1 MPTHKGGRIS
11 AALFSAQI
19 EMPGREDLAVGK
31 GETKAERLQTR
42 PAEQR
47 IRATVGIV
55 APVAGLVG
63 AWIAAGSVGL
73 IGHPLRHALAWLVM
87 AAVVVSAWPCE
98 WRPWRRTAVW
108 IAGIIAAIGMTASSL
123 VVVNIM
129 AMSLLL
135 AAVAMAR
142 PEADRPLR
150 AAASAA
156 AILGLYRLALTS
168 IPPLWLAAD
177 RAGGAIGE
185 IAGRITGQPLNVGAT
200 FGGLDF
206 LVGMVA
212 LYAIWLI
219 EMPRPR
225 WRLAARGAAG
235 IAIAQLCYLIIL
247 SEAPNLVDALTAPA
261 APAAVA
267 GTVPAEKV
275 ATLSPTEWIRR
286 WASEVAPWKEL
297 LPWNLPALAAL
308 LQAGVAAAMLDRL
321 RASRAAGVLVENER
335 SRQRRSQLLTP
346 TAAALAA
353 LVPAVIVLAPYRATL
368 EGRKIVAFE
377 KGLLNWDKPV
387 HGQYGRLMI
396 GMYGL
401 FGPFVESL
409 GGSFQRSA
417 DLSEQDLK
425 GSDLLVLFY
434 PTREMNEDQLKRVQ
448 DYVTRGGKL
457 LLMCDHTGREPVHE
471 GDPFQ
476 LRDSRFNDLL
486 KPTSIR
492 VAFDAA
498 EFTVGGWLESYEA
511 LAHPTTLGIPDHR
524 NVFGVVIGASL
535 EIGWPAQPLLIGRWG
550 YSDIGDEGTGPAM
563 LGNQRY
569 DPGEKLGDL
578 VLAAEQPWGEGRVLV
593 FGDTSTLNNGIV
605 IGSHPFAAR
614 LLAYMAG
621 NGKTSW
627 APLREAAGGILAA
640 LLIVLLCWRPSALR
654 AAAVAAALS
663 ASLAICVAMTA
674 AATELLPGKP
684 AGGDSVPKETDKS
697 AAAATSSAGQP
708 LPVTNDLAYID
719 YAHLGSFSEE
729 ITRPEGIFGFEYA
742 LMRDGYL
749 VLTLYDVTYERLSK
763 AGLFATIGPQRP
775 FTGAERQAIRRFV
788 EEGGIFILMAG
799 YDRSAA
805 SGALLDDFGFKIG
818 AIPPNLPKGTEPA
831 PMGHFKG
838 PYYEVSGDYQSF
850 VRFHAA
856 WPISCNDPEAKAIAA
871 GFADRPFDPAAG
883 GFRLEGK
890 TELPVIIVRN
900 VKKGKAVVIGDTEF
914 AANKN
919 LENEDGSPI
928 EGLRENADFWR
939 WFIPQ
944 LRGTTPWYPP
954 KSQPQ
959 TTPAAT
965 PPTGAVPAAAIPEL
979 PAALPPVPEAKDKK
993 QDDAEKQKGEKPDNT
1008 ETPKSEKSNREKP
1021 KSETKP

>member
-1 MPTHKGGRIS
+1 
-11 AALFSAQI
+11 
-19 EMPGREDLAVGK
+19 
-31 GETKAERLQTR
+31 
-42 PAEQR
+42 
-47 IRATVGIV
+47 
-55 APVAGLVG
+55 LVG

-73 IGHPLRHALAWLVM
+73 LGHPLRHALTWLAM
-87 AAVVVSAWPCE
+87 AIVIASAWPRE

-108 IAGIIAAIGMTASSL
+108 IAGIVAAIGMTASSL
-123 VVVNIM
+123 APVNVLAVALM
-129 AMSLLL
+129 L
-135 AAVAMAR
+135 AAVAVVR

-156 AILGLYRLALTS
+156 AVLGLYRLALTT

-177 RAGGAIGE
+177 RAGGALGE
-185 IAGRITGQPLNVGAT
+185 MAGRVTGESLNVGAT

-206 LVGMVA
+206 LVVMVA
-212 LYAIWLI
+212 LYAIWLF

-235 IAIAQLCYLIIL
+235 IVIAQLCYLVIL
-247 SEAPNLVDALTAPA
+247 SEAPNLVDTLTAST
-261 APAAVA
+261 APVTVA
-267 GTVPAEKV
+267 GSVPAEKI
-275 ATLSPTEWIRR
+275 AALSPTEWIHR
-286 WASEVAPWKEL
+286 WVSEIAPWKEL

-308 LQAGVAAAMLDRL
+308 LQGAVAAAMLSRMRD
-321 RASRAAGVLVENER
+321 ASESRSLPENNASAKRGSPWQTAVAA
-335 SRQRRSQLLTP
+335 SI
-346 TAAALAA
+346 AALMP
-353 LVPAVIVLAPYRATL
+353 VVTVLAPYHATL
-368 EGRKIVAFE
+368 EGKKIVAFE

-396 GMYGL
+396 GMYGM

-409 GGSFQRSA
+409 GGSFKRSA

-434 PTREMNEDQLKRVQ
+434 PTREMNDDQLKRVQ

-486 KPTSIR
+486 KPTAIH

-498 EFTVGGWLESYEA
+498 EFAVGGWLESYEA

-550 YSDIGDEGTGPAM
+550 YSDIGDEGTGQAM

-578 VLAAEQPWGEGRVLV
+578 VLAAEQRWGEGRVLV

-621 NGKTSW
+621 NGKSSW
-627 APLREAAGGILAA
+627 TPLREAAGGILTA
-640 LLIVLLCWRPSALR
+640 LLIVLLCWRPSAPCVM
-654 AAAVAAALS
+654 AAAVALS
-663 ASLAICVAMTA
+663 ASLLICVAVTSSV
-674 AATELLPGKP
+674 TELLPGKP
-684 AGGDSVPKETDKS
+684 AGSDSAPKETDKNT
-697 AAAATSSAGQP
+697 AAATSSAGQP

-749 VLTLYDVTYERLSK
+749 VLSHYDVTYERLSK
-763 AGLFATIGPQRP
+763 AGLFATIGPERP
-775 FTGAERQAIRRFV
+775 FSAAERQAIRRFV
-788 EEGGIFILMAG
+788 EEGGIYILMVG

-805 SGALLDDFGFKIG
+805 SRALLDDFGFTIG

-838 PYYEVSGDYQSF
+838 PYFEVHGDYQAF

-856 WPISCNDPEAKAIAA
+856 WPIKCDDPDAKVIAS

-883 GFRLEGK
+883 GFRLQGK
-890 TELPVIIVRN
+890 VELPVIIVRN
-900 VKKGKAVVIGDTEF
+900 VKKGKVVVIGDTEF

-954 KSQPQ
+954 KPQPQ
-959 TTPAAT
+959 TAPEAT
-965 PPTGAVPAAAIPEL
+965 PPSGAAPAAAIPEL
-979 PAALPPVPEAKDKK
+979 PAALPAIPEAKDKK
-993 QDDAEKQKGEKPDNT
+993 PDSAEKPTNEKPTNEKAKT
-1008 ETPKSEKSNREKP
+1008 ENPKI
-1021 KSETKP
+1021 ETKP

>member
-1 MPTHKGGRIS
+1 
-11 AALFSAQI
+11 
-19 EMPGREDLAVGK
+19 VGK
-31 GETKAERLQTR
+31 GETKAEQIPT
-42 PAEQR
+42 PSIGPPISPWA
-47 IRATVGIV
+47 GIV
-55 APVAGLVG
+55 APVAGLIG
-63 AWIAAGSVGL
+63 AWAAAGSIGL
-73 IGHPLRHALAWLVM
+73 VGHPLRHALSCLAM
-87 AAVVVSAWPCE
+87 AIVIVSAWPRS
-98 WRPWRRTAVW
+98 WRPWHRPALWV
-108 IAGIIAAIGMTASSL
+108 AGIVVALGMTGSGL
-123 VVVNIM
+123 VPINVM
-129 AMSLLL
+129 AVALLL
-135 AAVAMAR
+135 AVVGIVRPDAERSLRSVGAAVAV
-142 PEADRPLR
+142 
-150 AAASAA
+150 
-156 AILGLYRLALTS
+156 LGVYRLALTS
-168 IPPLWLAAD
+168 IPVLWLAAD
-177 RAGGAIGE
+177 RAGSALGE
-185 IAGRITGQPLNVGAT
+185 VAGRITGEPLNVGAT

-212 LYAIWLI
+212 LYAIWLF

-235 IAIAQLCYLIIL
+235 IVIAQLCYLVIL
-247 SEAPNLVDALTAPA
+247 SQAPNLVDILTAST
-261 APAAVA
+261 APVTVA
-267 GTVPAEKV
+267 GSVPAEKI
-275 ATLSPTEWIRR
+275 AALSPTEWIHR
-286 WASEVAPWKEL
+286 WVSEIAPWKEL

-308 LQAGVAAAMLDRL
+308 LQGAVAAAMLSRMRDASESRSLPENNGPAKRGRL
-321 RASRAAGVLVENER
+321 
-335 SRQRRSQLLTP
+335 LLTAA
-346 TAAALAA
+346 TAVLAA
-353 LVPAVIVLAPYRATL
+353 LVPIATVLAPYHATL
-368 EGRKIVAFE
+368 EGKKIVAFE

-396 GMYGL
+396 GMYGM

-409 GGSFQRSA
+409 GGSFKRSA

-434 PTREMNEDQLKRVQ
+434 PTREMNDDQLKRVQ
-448 DYVTRGGKL
+448 NYVTRGGKL

-486 KPTSIR
+486 RPTAIH

-498 EFTVGGWLESYEA
+498 EFAVGGWLESYEA

-535 EIGWPAQPLLIGRWG
+535 EIGSPAQPLLIGRWG
-550 YSDIGDEGTGPAM
+550 YSDVGDEGTGQAM

-578 VLAAEQPWGEGRVLV
+578 VLAAEQPWGKGRVLV

-605 IGSHPFAAR
+605 IGSHPFASR

-621 NGKTSW
+621 DGGSSAT
-627 APLREAAGGILAA
+627 PLRETAGGILTA
-640 LLIVLLCWRPSALR
+640 LVIVLLCWRPSPLR

-663 ASLAICVAMTA
+663 ASLAICVAVTA

-684 AGGDSVPKETDKS
+684 TGGDSAPKETDKS

-729 ITRPEGIFGFEYA
+729 ITRPDGIFGFEYA
-742 LMRDGYL
+742 LMRDRYL

-763 AGLFATIGPQRP
+763 AGFFATIGPERP
-775 FTGAERQAIRRFV
+775 FTAAERQAIRRFV

-799 YDRSAA
+799 YDRSSA
-805 SGALLDDFGFKIG
+805 SRALLDDFGFTIG
-818 AIPPNLPKGTEPA
+818 AISPNLLKGTEPA

-838 PYYEVSGDYQSF
+838 PYFEVHGDYQSF

-856 WPISCNDPEAKAIAA
+856 WPIKCNDPDAQAIAS

-890 TELPVIIVRN
+890 IELPVIIVRN
-900 VKKGKAVVIGDTEF
+900 VKKGKFVVIGDTEF

-919 LENEDGSPI
+919 LENEDGGPI

-954 KSQPQ
+954 KPQPQ
-959 TTPAAT
+959 TTPEAT
-965 PPTGAVPAAAIPEL
+965 PQTGAAPAAAIPEL
-979 PAALPPVPEAKDKK
+979 PAALPAIPEAKDKK
-993 QDDAEKQKGEKPDNT
+993 TDDAEK
-1008 ETPKSEKSNREKP
+1008 PKSEKSEDRRGLSPFVERAPSPDGREQKGTVPLSAGGSQLKP